1 MGDCNRLCTPCAAAP
16 PDPAAGVLL
25 AALVGRQ
32 DALAA
37 AGLAAEALTAATQ
50 AAWATA
56 QPLQPGSFAAA
67 LCAYAINL
75 AGSLR
80 CRGCRP
86 VAHAP
91 YMVFHGAELPVNEL
105 QQ

>member
-1 MGDCNRLCTPCAAAP
+1 MGDCKCFCTPCAAVP

-25 AALVGRQ
+25 AALHGRQ

-37 AGLAAEALTAATQ
+37 AGLTAEALTAATQ

-80 CRGCRP
+80 CHCCRP
-86 VAHAP
+86 AAHAP
-91 YMVFHGAELPVNEL
+91 CMVF
-105 QQ
+105 